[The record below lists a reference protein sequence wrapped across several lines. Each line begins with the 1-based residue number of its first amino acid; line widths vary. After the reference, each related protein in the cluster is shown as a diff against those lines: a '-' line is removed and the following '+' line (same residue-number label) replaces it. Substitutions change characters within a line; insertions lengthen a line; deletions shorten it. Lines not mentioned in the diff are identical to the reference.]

1 MDAVVGMGRNKLG
14 KKVTANTEAPVFAST
29 SDSQC
34 AYIRCHLFAKCQ
46 DGLCRCYS
54 GYEEDRMGQC
64 VPTQACRKATRAC
77 GCNSVCV
84 GLAGHLSCM
93 CKNGYEKIVGS
104 LRCFDINECQ
114 REEFQ
119 CPKSAYCFNVSG
131 GYRCLCKAGYT
142 ASFTEDGLVCA
153 PGMISDAGN
162 TLSNYTQSSVKI
174 WEARSFVTSFRMFKC
189 FHFFVLLLWRTNTEE
204 MFFVRFWHIILLNKA
219 SFKMRFL
226 DLRNLHIWLW
236 HCSSLVYPKL
246 TALATYCT
254 PLFFRWLLFHSLS
267 HHEHDFYLWSQCWPS
282 ITAL

>member
-14 KKVTANTEAPVFAST
+14 KKVTANTEAPVFPST

-142 ASFTEDGLVCA
+142 ASFTEDGLVCV

-174 WEARSFVTSFRMFKC
+174 
-189 FHFFVLLLWRTNTEE
+189 
-204 MFFVRFWHIILLNKA
+204 
-219 SFKMRFL
+219 
-226 DLRNLHIWLW
+226 
-236 HCSSLVYPKL
+236 
-246 TALATYCT
+246 
-254 PLFFRWLLFHSLS
+254 
-267 HHEHDFYLWSQCWPS
+267 
-282 ITAL
+282 